1 MLINFN
7 EYCMTFYVYWP
18 KLIYFKW
25 NSLKRKFQGKS
36 QIVQILLILY
46 VNFGSG
52 KVWRFEDSEDLFVK
66 LFMQHEF
73 TKD

>member
-52 KVWRFEDSEDLFVK
+52 KV
-66 LFMQHEF
+66 
-73 TKD
+73 